1 MTLGQ
6 PVFFP
11 SLTKG
16 DDSKHRQGKSD
27 LFGLNI
33 ARLIL
38 AGSNIF
44 SLGVFSSERRDK
56 VIKILRP
63 MKASHFNL

>member
-1 MTLGQ
+1 MGASLATLGQ

-16 DDSKHRQGKSD
+16 DDSKHRRGKSD

-38 AGSNIF
+38 AGSSIF
-44 SLGVFSSERRDK
+44 LWVFPVVNEGTRS
-56 VIKILRP
+56 
-63 MKASHFNL
+63 